1 MSYFYSLSLLGL
13 SEDDIPAK
21 IVIPCRQNQKVF
33 KGVILSQLYW
43 MPFII
48 DDCNSRGLRENESIT
63 HTDVQPQETNAK
75 LYISFAT

>member
-1 MSYFYSLSLLGL
+1 
-13 SEDDIPAK
+13 
-21 IVIPCRQNQKVF
+21 
-33 KGVILSQLYW
+33 

-48 DDCNSRGLRENESIT
+48 DDCNSRGLLENESIT

>member
-1 MSYFYSLSLLGL
+1 
-13 SEDDIPAK
+13 
-21 IVIPCRQNQKVF
+21 
-33 KGVILSQLYW
+33 